1 VVAAWPY
8 YKRCNGARH
17 AVASKRRG
25 TGRFILAVSR
35 DDPSRPSK
43 HHSSVERMPLE
54 PCAHYEPLPTASRW
68 AQACTALGREP
79 EVRRS
84 GAGRAGGR
92 IRIERVELE
101 PRPLQAE
108 AEKGSRDSVGKARG
122 SGARVREGGG
132 RGWAHE
138 SQAESEFQAE
148 FAKHE
153 NFDHLRRASENCAS
167 GSGCLL
173 ERAKCDR
180 YRVCSVH
187 SVDTQSELA
196 ARKDMRR
203 VQQLCSRESAVEN
216 GQ

>member
-1 VVAAWPY
+1 MIRLGHLSITAAWNAC
-8 YKRCNGARH
+8 RWSRARTMR
-17 AVASKRRG
+17 ASFGK
-25 TGRFILAVSR
+25 
-35 DDPSRPSK
+35 P
-43 HHSSVERMPLE
+43 M
-54 PCAHYEPLPTASRW
+54 
-68 AQACTALGREP
+68 
-79 EVRRS
+79 
-84 GAGRAGGR
+84 GAGVHSDVSQRCGGAGWASGR

-132 RGWAHE
+132 RGWAHK

-153 NFDHLRRASENCAS
+153 NFDHLRRASENYAS
-167 GSGCLL
+167 GSGCPL

-187 SVDTQSELA
+187 SVHTQSELA